1 MYRAK
6 AHGGGQWEI
15 FDAALRDHVVE
26 RLRVETELQH
36 ALETS
41 ELALYF
47 QPVVSLTTGNI
58 VGAEGL
64 ARWEHPARGLIRPDE
79 FIHVAEESGLI
90 VPLGGWVIHE
100 GCQQLARWAKDDTT
114 AARTV
119 SVNVSARQLS
129 DLVRTVRHY
138 LSVTNA
144 DPRQLSLEIT
154 ETALMGDV
162 QAAGDVLARL
172 RALGVQVWVDDFGT
186 GYASL
191 TYLRR
196 LPITGLKIDRSFV
209 AGLDTSSED
218 RAIVGG
224 IIGLAHSLGLV
235 ALAEGVETEY
245 QADRLRDLGCDLAQG
260 YLWSRA
266 VPAEDRALS

>member
-1 MYRAK
+1 
-6 AHGGGQWEI
+6 
-15 FDAALRDHVVE
+15 
-26 RLRVETELQH
+26 
-36 ALETS
+36 
-41 ELALYF
+41 
-47 QPVVSLTTGNI
+47 
-58 VGAEGL
+58 
-64 ARWEHPARGLIRPDE
+64 
-79 FIHVAEESGLI
+79 
-90 VPLGGWVIHE
+90 
-100 GCQQLARWAKDDTT
+100 
-114 AARTV
+114 
-119 SVNVSARQLS
+119 VNVSARQLG

-209 AGLDTSSED
+209 AGLETSSED

-245 QADRLRDLGCDLAQG
+245 QADRLREMGCDLAQG